1 MPMKI
6 IPMRV
11 MPMRLMP
18 MRIRTAIAA
27 LLAVLASVPLHASA
41 QAWEPG
47 DFDVSALVAGTRD
60 VLQRA
65 PDREI
70 DALFQAVHASAA
82 IPREAEALCAMLEP
96 DADRSLEG
104 LDRFAGRLGDAS
116 RERFAD
122 ALANVLVA
130 GLQGAPQAYDAAAA
144 RQALKSNAA
153 RAAILHE
160 GFVAGL
166 NAGGDTA
173 AGRAARCRS
182 LRWMLDTLH
191 SRPLPERALVT
202 RLLLGEGVQRLQPT
216 Q

>member
-6 IPMRV
+6 
-11 MPMRLMP
+11 
-18 MRIRTAIAA
+18 TAGSIAA
-27 LLAVLASVPLHASA
+27 LLAVLAYAPMQAAA
-41 QAWEPG
+41 QDWEPG
-47 DFDVSALVAGTRD
+47 GFDVSALVAGTRD

-70 DALFQAVHASAA
+70 DALFQAVQASAA
-82 IPREAEALCAMLEP
+82 IPREADALCAMFDP
-96 DADRSLEG
+96 AADRSLEG
-104 LDRFAGRLGDAS
+104 FERFAARLGEAS

-166 NAGGDTA
+166 TAEGDTA
-173 AGRAARCRS
+173 ASRDARCRS
-182 LRWMLDTLH
+182 LRWMLDTLE

-202 RLLLGEGVQRLQPT
+202 RLLLGEGMQRLQAT

>member
-1 MPMKI
+1 MKT
-6 IPMRV
+6 
-11 MPMRLMP
+11 
-18 MRIRTAIAA
+18 RTVAIAA
-27 LLAVLASVPLHASA
+27 LLAVLNCVPLQATA
-41 QAWEPG
+41 QDREPG
-47 DFDVSALVAGTRD
+47 GFDVSALVAGTRD
-60 VLQRA
+60 LLQRA

-82 IPREAEALCAMLEP
+82 IPREAEALCAMFEP
-96 DADRSLEG
+96 GADRSLEG
-104 LDRFAGRLGDAS
+104 FERFAAKLGDAS

-166 NAGGDTA
+166 NAGGDSA
-173 AGRAARCRS
+173 DSRQARCRS
-182 LRWMLDTLH
+182 LRWMLDTLRA
-191 SRPLPERALVT
+191 RPLPERALVT
-202 RLLLGEGVQRLQPT
+202 RLLLGEGVQRLQAT

>member
-1 MPMKI
+1 MK
-6 IPMRV
+6 MK
-11 MPMRLMP
+11 
-18 MRIRTAIAA
+18 AGSIAA
-27 LLAVLASVPLHASA
+27 LLTLLVAAPLHAPA
-41 QAWEPG
+41 QDWDPG
-47 DFDVSALVAGTRD
+47 DFDVSALIAGTRD

-70 DALFQAVHASAA
+70 DALFQAVHASAT
-82 IPREAEALCAMLEP
+82 IPREAEALCALFEP
-96 DADRSLEG
+96 GADRSLEG
-104 LDRFAGRLGDAS
+104 FHRFAAGLGDAS

-166 NAGGDTA
+166 AADGDTP
-173 AGRAARCRS
+173 AGREARCRS
-182 LRWMLDTLH
+182 LRWMLDTLR

-202 RLLLGEGVQRLQPT
+202 RLLLGEGVQRLQAIEQAQVGAP
-216 Q
+216 